1 MKKAKTWAIIFAVL
15 TEILLCAMCVTVG
28 FSYSNAICEMNHK
41 GASAPPIVSLIV
53 AIPFLVG
60 IAITS
65 YMVYFFYK
73 KWREKQQN

>member
-1 MKKAKTWAIIFAVL
+1 
-15 TEILLCAMCVTVG
+15 
-28 FSYSNAICEMNHK
+28 MNHK